1 METLSKKDCRKN
13 NTNKVFRV
21 VILLLIVSFNT
32 KFFGQEKSEN
42 KIVLP
47 IEVKAAFEKR
57 YPDVKASWTREYR
70 GYNNDQLRYEAK
82 FRGSKGND
90 LAVFDNLGNLKA
102 FESSIA
108 LSHLPKKAT
117 NYLKKAHLVKKVT
130 EAVKVTDMDIQSDSD
145 IDLNIKSMITYEVGV
160 VKENLFYDLVFT
172 DKGDFIRMVQ
182 KN

>member
-1 METLSKKDCRKN
+1 M
-13 NTNKVFRV
+13 
-21 VILLLIVSFNT
+21 LIVSFNT
-32 KFFGQEKSEN
+32 KSFGQEKSEN

-117 NYLKKAHLVKKVT
+117 NYLKKAHLVKKFT
-130 EAVKVTDMDIQSDSD
+130 EAVKFTD
-145 IDLNIKSMITYEVGV
+145 IDIK
-160 VKENLFYDLVFT
+160 YD
-172 DKGDFIRMVQ
+172 
-182 KN
+182 

>member
-1 METLSKKDCRKN
+1 MERLSKKDCRKN

-47 IEVKAAFEKR
+47 IEVKAAFKKR

-82 FRGSKGND
+82 FRGSKGN
-90 LAVFDNLGNLKA
+90 
-102 FESSIA
+102 
-108 LSHLPKKAT
+108 
-117 NYLKKAHLVKKVT
+117 
-130 EAVKVTDMDIQSDSD
+130 
-145 IDLNIKSMITYEVGV
+145 
-160 VKENLFYDLVFT
+160 
-172 DKGDFIRMVQ
+172 
-182 KN
+182 

>member
-1 METLSKKDCRKN
+1 MEKLLKKDCRKN
-13 NTNKVFRV
+13 STSKVFRV
-21 VILLLIVSFNT
+21 VILFLIVSFNI
-32 KFFGQEKSEN
+32 KSFGQEKPED

-57 YPDVKASWTREYR
+57 YPNVKASWTREYR
-70 GYNNDQLRYEAK
+70 GYNDDELRYEAK

-102 FESSIA
+102 FESSIT
-108 LSHLPKKAT
+108 LSHLPQKAI
-117 NYLKKAHLVKKVT
+117 NYLKKAHLLKKVT
-130 EAVKVTDMDIQSDSD
+130 EAVKVTDMDIQSGSD
-145 IDLNIKSMITYEVGV
+145 IDLNVKSMITYEVGV

-182 KN
+182 KD